1 MIANPAVAGMLP
13 AAMAE
18 RTTVMANGD
27 SGEALGLPIEAIPAY
42 NITEDRLQNHPQG
55 RDNGYILTIG
65 GQRFLIAGDTED
77 TPELRALTDIDVAF
91 LPMNLPYTMTAEQAA
106 AGVTEMKPRRA
117 VPYHHRGTDPAIFR
131 AALQAA
137 GSETEVV
144 VLDWYPDSG
153 NPTGEVPA

>member
-18 RTTVMANGD
+18 RTTTMANGD

-77 TPELRALTDIDVAF
+77 TPELRALTDIHVAF
-91 LPMNLPYTMTAEQAA
+91 LPMNLPYTMSVDQAA
-106 AGVTEMKPRRA
+106 AAVTAFAPD
-117 VPYHHRGTDPAIFR
+117 VVYPYHHRGSDLDAF
-131 AALQAA
+131 AALVAEG
-137 GSETEVV
+137 GSGTQVV
-144 VLDWYPDSG
+144 VAPWYAEAD
-153 NPTGEVPA
+153 A